1 MKEFRFTLANE
12 PGTLAEVATALGA
25 ENVNIDSIVG
35 VPGGSRVCLLA
46 DDADKARAV
55 LQELGVTFEEQ
66 EALALDLPDRPGE
79 LGKLLGRLA
88 SAGVNLDS
96 VYPAVA
102 ANRVILTGDGI
113 ADFDI
118 E

>member
-1 MKEFRFTLANE
+1 
-12 PGTLAEVATALGA
+12 
-25 ENVNIDSIVG
+25 
-35 VPGGSRVCLLA
+35 
-46 DDADKARAV
+46 
-55 LQELGVTFEEQ
+55 
-66 EALALDLPDRPGE
+66 LALDLPDRPGE